1 MELYVGRCLISSERK
16 TQSTL
21 LGVGWVCLLVGLF
34 WPFCVALFAAYQ
46 LRDLKCTSDL
56 AWTAAPLLFTCGERT
71 TAELV
76 FGWAGTVLSMS
87 CLLIAVIIALV
98 AVLGTAARRTAHGL
112 RSASRHFALTVAAT
126 AIACCAVLLSRPDE
140 LWGTGSWLLFTT
152 GVGLLVCT
160 VGGTLRIVLN
170 ARASH

>member
-1 MELYVGRCLISSERK
+1 MGSGRLISGNLK
-16 TQSTL
+16 TEPAL
-21 LGVGWVCLLVGLF
+21 LRAGWVCILVGLF
-34 WPFCVALFAAYQ
+34 WPFCVSLFAAYQ
-46 LRDLKCTSDL
+46 LRDLECTGDL
-56 AWTAAPLLFTCGERT
+56 AWTMAPLLFTCGEQT
-71 TAELV
+71 TAALV

-98 AVLGTAARRTAHGL
+98 AVFGAAARRTVHGL

-160 VGGTLRIVLN
+160 AGGTLRIVLN